1 MTALLIALAALCA
14 AAAGGAAVAVARG
27 RRRRRWFRAAHM
39 LVRSELMDSELSA
52 LHPRPGPPRRQGV
65 FVCLRVLGPHRTE
78 YVMDPDMG
86 IVFGRDASASDV
98 FVDDPTASA
107 RHCRIG
113 LTQQGVA
120 VCDLGS
126 ANGTLLRRGLN
137 GRRLRGESALLQSG
151 DRLCVGAARFGVEL
165 FYYDDDLM

>member
-1 MTALLIALAALCA
+1 MTAALIALAVLCA
-14 AAAGGAAVAVARG
+14 AAAGAAAVAAARG

-52 LHPRPGPPRRQGV
+52 LHPRRRAPRRQGV
-65 FVCLRVLGPHRTE
+65 FVCLRVLGPRRAE
-78 YVMDPDMG
+78 YVMDPGAG

-107 RHCRIG
+107 LHCRIE
-113 LTQQGVA
+113 LAQQGVA

-137 GRRLRGESALLQSG
+137 RRRLRGETALLQSG